1 MHVCVYVTSWLNA
14 IVFRQHE
21 EETQNSF
28 SIPIIIVV
36 CPFPILFFSLSS
48 RTWNFCLLFSN
59 GTYMHSNGELVRN
72 FEFIPVEK
80 FTFF

>member
-1 MHVCVYVTSWLNA
+1 MCVCVCNQLAECYCISAARGRDTEFILHSNNNCRL
-14 IVFRQHE
+14 
-21 EETQNSF
+21 
-28 SIPIIIVV
+28 SISYT
-36 CPFPILFFSLSS
+36 ILFPFKQKLE
-48 RTWNFCLLFSN
+48 FCLLFSN